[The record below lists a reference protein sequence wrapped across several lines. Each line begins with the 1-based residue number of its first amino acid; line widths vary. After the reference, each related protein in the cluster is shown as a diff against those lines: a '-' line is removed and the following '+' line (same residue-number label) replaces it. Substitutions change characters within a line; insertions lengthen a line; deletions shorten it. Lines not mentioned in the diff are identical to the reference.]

1 MRVTSRPLFFLVL
14 TKTTQKQNSLP
25 TTDDDVRESVKAP
38 DVRAVTSWCAR
49 WRSEVSDDFQSF
61 PCKMKVIVVD
71 SKTRVVDYCSLIHQ
85 LLTMQ
90 VALVD

>member
-38 DVRAVTSWCAR
+38 DVRAVTS
-49 WRSEVSDDFQSF
+49 
-61 PCKMKVIVVD
+61 
-71 SKTRVVDYCSLIHQ
+71 
-85 LLTMQ
+85 
-90 VALVD
+90 